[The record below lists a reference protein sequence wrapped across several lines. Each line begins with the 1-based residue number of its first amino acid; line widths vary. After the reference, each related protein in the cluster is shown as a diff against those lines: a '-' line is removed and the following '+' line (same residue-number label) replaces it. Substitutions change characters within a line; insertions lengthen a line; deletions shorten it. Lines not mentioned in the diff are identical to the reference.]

1 MNGFTNKK
9 KPQTKK
15 TPVSLE
21 KAVGLPYY
29 ILLAVLIVFPF
40 SIMILYA
47 FNNANAGVFQIQFS
61 LSNFTDFLSQPIFIR
76 TMMESMYL
84 ATIST
89 LISLVIAYPLSY
101 IIVRQSTKKQLLLI
115 LLLTAPMWINM
126 LIRANGLKQI
136 FSMIAP
142 DLLGTDFAIITGM
155 VYMYLPYMV
164 LPIYTSLSKIDDSL
178 YESSADLGANKLQTI
193 RKVIIPLSLSGVMS
207 GIMMV
212 FLPAATTL
220 VVPKYLGDG
229 KRYMIGNL
237 IDEAILLKGNYGYGA
252 AVSLIL
258 GILMMVLI
266 YFIKKI
272 DKYEEVLSNEKE

>member
-1 MNGFTNKK
+1 
-9 KPQTKK
+9 
-15 TPVSLE
+15 
-21 KAVGLPYY
+21 
-29 ILLAVLIVFPF
+29 
-40 SIMILYA
+40 
-47 FNNANAGVFQIQFS
+47 
-61 LSNFTDFLSQPIFIR
+61 
-76 TMMESMYL
+76 
-84 ATIST
+84 
-89 LISLVIAYPLSY
+89 
-101 IIVRQSTKKQLLLI
+101 
-115 LLLTAPMWINM
+115 TAPMWINM

-136 FSMIAP
+136 FSMVAP
-142 DLLGTDFAIITGM
+142 NLLGTDFAIITGM

>member
-1 MNGFTNKK
+1 MNGQMINKK
-9 KPQTKK
+9 KVKK
-15 TPVSLE
+15 QPISLE

-40 SIMILYA
+40 SVMILYA
-47 FNNANAGVFQIQFS
+47 FNNANTGVFQIQFS

-76 TMMESMYL
+76 TMIESLYL
-84 ATIST
+84 AGIST
-89 LISLVIAYPLSY
+89 FISLLIAYPLSY
-101 IIVRQSTKKQLLLI
+101 IIVRRSAKQQLFLI

-136 FSMIAP
+136 FSMVAP
-142 DLLGTDFAIITGM
+142 NLLGTDFAIITGM

-178 YESSADLGANKLQTI
+178 YESSADLGANKLKTI

-252 AVSLIL
+252 AISLIL
-258 GILMMVLI
+258 GILMMVFI

-272 DKYEEVLSNEKE
+272 DKYEEVLSNEK

>member
-1 MNGFTNKK
+1 MTGFTDKK
-9 KPQTKK
+9 KPQIKK

-47 FNNANAGVFQIQFS
+47 FNNANTGVFQIQFS

-136 FSMIAP
+136 FSMVAP
-142 DLLGTDFAIITGM
+142 NLLGTDFAIITGM

-229 KRYMIGNL
+229 KRYM
-237 IDEAILLKGNYGYGA
+237 
-252 AVSLIL
+252 
-258 GILMMVLI
+258 
-266 YFIKKI
+266 
-272 DKYEEVLSNEKE
+272 

>member
-1 MNGFTNKK
+1 MNGQMINKK
-9 KPQTKK
+9 KVKK
-15 TPVSLE
+15 QPISLE

-40 SIMILYA
+40 SVMILYA
-47 FNNANAGVFQIQFS
+47 FNNANTGVFQIQFS

-76 TMMESMYL
+76 TMIESLYL
-84 ATIST
+84 AGIST
-89 LISLVIAYPLSY
+89 FISLLIAYPLSY
-101 IIVRQSTKKQLLLI
+101 IIVRRSAKQQLFLI

-136 FSMIAP
+136 FSMVAP
-142 DLLGTDFAIITGM
+142 NLLGTDFAIIIGM

-178 YESSADLGANKLQTI
+178 YESSADLGANKLKTI

-252 AVSLIL
+252 AISLIL
-258 GILMMVLI
+258 GILMMVFI

-272 DKYEEVLSNEKE
+272 DKYEEVLSNEK